1 MSCCGALTARQMGK
15 KLESMGAAP
24 GPPHLRNIDRIIF
37 SFFFFMF
44 PDLRQFGP
52 IRVDSG
58 RVALVWADSHQF
70 RPSHASLAS
79 I

>member
-24 GPPHLRNIDRIIF
+24 GLSHLRNTDLR

-44 PDLRQFGP
+44 PDLCQFGP

-70 RPSHASLAS
+70 KLSHASLAS